1 MVFVERRFVGHLP
14 DLIEPGEYAG
24 DAAGRR
30 LRLRLRITAEGV
42 EIAGDAVRPEEL
54 DRILEGLDPQVIEQM
69 LCG

>member
-1 MVFVERRFVGHLP
+1 MERRFVDKLP
-14 DLIEPGEYAG
+14 DLIEPEEYAG

-30 LRLRLRITAEGV
+30 VRLRLRVTAEGL

-54 DRILEGLDPQVIEQM
+54 DRLLEGLDPQIIEQM